1 MAQRFIVEKGVRMK
15 LVLLGAPDVGK
26 SSLAL
31 RFANNEFSMF
41 QGETVGGA
49 FFSRTVDVDDSKV
62 TFDLWDTSGD
72 ETYRSLAPL
81 FYHGAQAILIVYDIT
96 SEESFRSAVGW
107 VKEIKQKSS
116 ANVVIGFAGN
126 KADLTSKREVDYEK
140 GLSFA
145 KENGLLFMETSACTA
160 FNVREIFLTI
170 ARNLPNSVLKQQ
182 EDKTDDVDLST
193 ALQEF
198 YEGAD

>member
-1 MAQRFIVEKGVRMK
+1 MK
-15 LVLLGAPDVGK
+15 LVLLGASDVGK

-41 QGETVGGA
+41 QGGTAGGA

-96 SEESFRSAVGW
+96 SEESFQGAIRW
-107 VKEIKQKSS
+107 VREIKQKSS
-116 ANVVIGFAGN
+116 PNVVIGFAGY

-140 GLSFA
+140 GFSYA
-145 KENGLLFMETSACTA
+145 KEKGLLFMETSACTA
-160 FNVREIFLTI
+160 FNVSEIFLAI
-170 ARNLPNSVLKQQ
+170 ARNLRNFDLKQQ
-182 EDKTDDVDLST
+182 DDQTDDVDLST
-193 ALQEF
+193 VMEEF
-198 YEGAD
+198 YEGED